1 VTRRYLGFAAA
12 LLILLGLAL
21 FHAPLLIAYGDLLV
35 DSQPP
40 SKADAILVL
49 AGDFGGDRIRMAGEL
64 LRKGFAPYAL
74 VSGPMP
80 IYGVNEADL
89 AIEMMKREGYADVD
103 LRALYLKA
111 SSTREESRQ
120 VAAEMGRRQVR
131 RLLIVT
137 SDYHTA
143 RAGRLFRK
151 AMGSSVEIHMVAA
164 KDPHFPRESW
174 WRERE
179 GLKTIFYESLK
190 TVSSAVER

>member
-1 VTRRYLGFAAA
+1 V
-12 LLILLGLAL
+12 LLLLCVVL

-35 DSQPP
+35 DAQAP

-49 AGDFGGDRIRMAGEL
+49 AGDFGGDRIRMAGNL
-64 LRKGFAPYAL
+64 LRSGFAPYAL

-89 AIEMMKREGYADVD
+89 AIQMMKKEGYTDVD
-103 LRALYLKA
+103 LRPLYLKA

-120 VAAEMGRRQVR
+120 IAGAMNRLKVK
-131 RLLIVT
+131 RLLVVT

-151 AMGSSVEIHMVAA
+151 ALGSQVDVQMVAA

-190 TVSSAVER
+190 TISSAVER